1 MPGSDSGGRATLLR
15 EARKR
20 LGTSLESTL
29 SSTIVPYGYTVTL
42 WVSGAYLLHRHGAAD
57 RGVGVVDGVA
67 FAAGAL
73 FAFGLLAALSG
84 SLPSG
89 KSGAP
94 GSLAAQAE
102 ARHPVFA
109 AGVHVVAVG
118 LALTCS
124 MLGSRWF
131 GDAAWFLAP
140 FLATAV
146 YLAVASAELAIALEL
161 SERESRFAYGV
172 RLRRRRGVE

>member
-1 MPGSDSGGRATLLR
+1 MPGLDPGGRANLMR

-20 LGTSLESTL
+20 LGSSLESTL

-42 WVSGAYLLHRHGAAD
+42 WVSGAYLLHRHGGGQ
-57 RGVGVVDGVA
+57 RGIGVIDGMA

-84 SLPSG
+84 ALPSG
-89 KSGAP
+89 SRGAP
-94 GSLAAQAE
+94 GNLAARAE

-109 AGVHVVAVG
+109 AGLHVVAVG

-146 YLAVASAELAIALEL
+146 YLAVASAELAVALEL
-161 SERESRFAYGV
+161 SERDSRFANGV
-172 RLRRRRGVE
+172 RLRRRTGAK